1 MAAVTYEDVLR
12 DARQL
17 HPEEQQRLRD
27 ALDMSQGARVVAPAE
42 LRALLAN
49 GIGAPRPL
57 SDEERAAV
65 DTWLAE
71 TEQLAVRIGAAWKS
85 DLNAVE
91 AVQEQRRD
99 L

>member
-1 MAAVTYEDVLR
+1 MSSGTP
-12 DARQL
+12 QL
-17 HPEEQQRLRD
+17 PPEEQKRLRD
-27 ALDMSQGARVVAPAE
+27 ALDNSQVALVLTPAE
-42 LRALLAN
+42 LSALLAN
-49 GIGAPRPL
+49 EIGTPRPL
-57 SDEERAAV
+57 TDEERAAV